1 VTPVRVRAARA
12 LVAVERRRRT
22 LAAELE
28 HARRDL
34 DDERDRGLLLELTA
48 GVCRWRAELDAVIE
62 QCSSRPIAAIDAE
75 TLATLRL
82 ALYQLRHLDRVPDHA
97 AVHGAVEAA
106 KALAGDRAG
115 GFVNGVLRG
124 YLRTQAAINLPAPPG
139 PDATRRQQLTYLSVT
154 HSHPKWLVARWL
166 DRYGYAE
173 TLAWCQF
180 NNQSPEVTVRTL
192 APDQDT
198 VSWLSERGVPATRG
212 RFAPEVATLA
222 PGVLGEL
229 AADVKLGLAIQDEG
243 SALVAHV
250 VGAQPDD
257 HVLDVC
263 AAPGGKSVVVWN
275 DMQQRGLLVSSDVRP
290 ARLHLLRQ
298 TLRTGG
304 APPRVVGL
312 DATAPLPFGE
322 SFDRVLVDAPCS
334 GLGTLRRD
342 PDIKWSVVLEDLPTY
357 AAEQLRILRRAADV
371 VRPGGTLVY
380 ATCSSEP
387 DENEQIVDQFL
398 AQDSRFVR
406 EPWTGPG
413 AEPDGCLRTRPTRD
427 GLDAFFAARLVRR
440 TPA

>member
-1 VTPVRVRAARA
+1 VSSVRVRAARA

-34 DDERDRGLLLELTA
+34 ADERDRGLLLELTA
-48 GVCRWRAELDAVIE
+48 GVCRWRAELDAVLE
-62 QCSSRPIAAIDAE
+62 QCSSRPLAAIDAE

-124 YLRTQAAINLPAPPG
+124 YLRTQAAIHLPATPG
-139 PDATRRQQLTYLSVT
+139 SDATRRQQLTYLSVT

-166 DRYGYAE
+166 DRYGFAD

-192 APDQDT
+192 APEQDT
-198 VSWLSERGVPATRG
+198 VSWLAERGVPAVRG
-212 RFAPEVATLA
+212 RYAPEVATLA

-229 AADVKLGLAIQDEG
+229 AADVKSALAIQDEG

-250 VGAQPDD
+250 VGAQPDEQ
-257 HVLDVC
+257 VLDVC

-322 SFDRVLVDAPCS
+322 VFDRVLVDAPCS

-342 PDIKWSVVLEDLPTY
+342 PDIKWSVVLEDLPGL
-357 AAEQLRILRRAADV
+357 AAEQLRILQHAADV

-387 DENEQIVDQFL
+387 DENEQVVDQFL
-398 AQDSRFVR
+398 ADDARFAR
-406 EPWTGPG
+406 APWTGPG
-413 AEPDGCLRTRPTRD
+413 ADPDGCLRTRPTRD
-427 GLDAFFAARLVRR
+427 GLDAFFAARLIRH

>member
-1 VTPVRVRAARA
+1 VTSVRVRAARA

-62 QCSSRPIAAIDAE
+62 QCSARPLAAIDAE

-82 ALYQLRHLDRVPDHA
+82 ALYQLRHLDRIPDHA

-124 YLRTQAAINLPAPPG
+124 YLRTQAAIQLPPPPG
-139 PDATRRQQLTYLSVT
+139 PDATRRQQLTYLAVT

-166 DRYGYAE
+166 DRYGYAD

-192 APDQDT
+192 APEQDT
-198 VSWLSERGVPATRG
+198 VSWLADRGVTATRG

-229 AADVKLGLAIQDEG
+229 AAYVKAALAIQDEG

-250 VGAQPDD
+250 VGAQPDEQ
-257 HVLDVC
+257 VLDVC
-263 AAPGGKSVVVWN
+263 AAPGGKSVVLWN

-322 SFDRVLVDAPCS
+322 TFDRVLVDAPCS

-342 PDIKWSVVLEDLPTY
+342 PDIKWSVVLEDLPGL

-371 VRPGGTLVY
+371 VRSGGTLVY

-387 DENEQIVDQFL
+387 DENEHIVDQFL
-398 AQDSRFVR
+398 ALDSRFRR

>member
-1 VTPVRVRAARA
+1 MTPVRVRAARA

-48 GVCRWRAELDAVIE
+48 GVCRWRAELDAVIT
-62 QCSSRPIAAIDAE
+62 QCSSRPIAAIDDE

-82 ALYQLRHLDRVPDHA
+82 AVYQLRHLDRVPDHA

-139 PDATRRQQLTYLSVT
+139 PDATRRQHLAYLAVT

-166 DRYGYAE
+166 DRYGYAD
-173 TLAWCQF
+173 TLAWCVF
-180 NNQSPEVTVRTL
+180 NNQSPDVTVRTL
-192 APDQDT
+192 APEQDT
-198 VSWLSERGVPATRG
+198 VTWLSERGVPATRG

-229 AADVKLGLAIQDEG
+229 AADVKLSLAIQDEG

-322 SFDRVLVDAPCS
+322 VFDRVLVDAPCS

-342 PDIKWSVVLEDLPTY
+342 PDIKWSVVLEDLPGF
-357 AAEQLRILRRAADV
+357 AAEQLRILRHAADV

-387 DENEQIVDQFL
+387 DENEQVVDQFL
-398 AQDSRFVR
+398 ALDSRFVR